1 MLPSPKRAPQGCECQ
16 EGLRL
21 SSSRWRNWVTAPW
34 TSESSP
40 SLLGTAPHHTSEVR
54 MFSSSRLNTNGF
66 SLGCWGSD
74 LCLIRE
80 LGSTPEVLLSPSRG
94 MKKVSSGVSSVGSS
108 FSPAWGTGVQG
119 CQEEATEGALQRA
132 LLSSR
137 GGRPLHKTELGPP
150 ERLEL
155 PERVKEMDREKDIS
169 YKNKRRE
176 KEESKSFPDNV
187 YPKVPGRG
195 PPPGSPPSQAQRHAS
210 TEIKYGQR
218 HSPQKCPGLPGR
230 EMCRTHWKLWFSI
243 QPYLTSSNYW
253 KKQKIKICTQTSQ
266 KRKTSKT
273 ARGFSCIWAPGCFP
287 TSPNKTHPLGT
298 THHEV
303 DSDCEQEGSD
313 LLWGGTWGPGQ
324 LPRSP

>member
-1 MLPSPKRAPQGCECQ
+1 
-16 EGLRL
+16 
-21 SSSRWRNWVTAPW
+21 
-34 TSESSP
+34 
-40 SLLGTAPHHTSEVR
+40 

-94 MKKVSSGVSSVGSS
+94 MNKESSGVSSVGSS

-176 KEESKSFPDNV
+176 KKESKSFPDNV

-195 PPPGSPPSQAQRHAS
+195 PPPGSPPHRPRDTRLQKLNMAS
-210 TEIKYGQR
+210 SIHPRSVKVCLAGRCAGHIRSSGSLSNPTSPPPTTEKN
-218 HSPQKCPGLPGR
+218 K
-230 EMCRTHWKLWFSI
+230 
-243 QPYLTSSNYW
+243 
-253 KKQKIKICTQTSQ
+253 KIKICTQTSQ

-273 ARGFSCIWAPGCFP
+273 ARGFSCIWAPVCFP

-298 THHEV
+298 THHDV
-303 DSDCEQEGSD
+303 DSDRGQEGSD
-313 LLWGGTWGPGQ
+313 LLWGGT
-324 LPRSP
+324 